1 MHRPVLGAE
10 LVLKR
15 AVHGDR
21 HVCRLR
27 SLDVG
32 RARRGTGRSWVPPAL
47 AARVASL
54 GALFAALDV
63 VEVADVTSQP
73 VKDVAALHFRLGS
86 RLHLHWLRGRIADLK
101 REDRWQEMA
110 RAALRD
116 DLFSLHGELTADVLH
131 GSPAAGDVDARLD
144 AFTESNAAAL
154 NRCQNVL
161 ADIRASGTHDLTT
174 LPVALR
180 ELRNLIQSTAPVSD
194 EPAVT

>member
-1 MHRPVLGAE
+1 MAIATFVDADRSTWDARAEE
-10 LVLKR
+10 LV
-15 AVHGDR
+15 AAG
-21 HVCRLR
+21 
-27 SLDVG
+27 
-32 RARRGTGRSWVPPAL
+32 VPPAL

-63 VEVADVTSQP
+63 IEVADATSQP

-86 RLHLHWLRGRIADLK
+86 RLHLHWLRDRIADLS

-131 GSPAAGDVDARLD
+131 GSPAASDVDARLD
-144 AFTESNAAAL
+144 VFTNSNAAAL
-154 NRCQNVL
+154 DRCQNVL

-174 LPVALR
+174 LPVALC
-180 ELRNLIQSTAPVSD
+180 ELRNLIQSTVPVSD
-194 EPAVT
+194 EPASPEGLPAHARAAAWR

>member
-1 MHRPVLGAE
+1 MSTTRRHRCRNQYWRCHVQRPVLGAE

-21 HVCRLR
+21 HVCRRR

-32 RARRGTGRSWVPPAL
+32 RARRGTGRSWGPT
-47 AARVASL
+47 
-54 GALFAALDV
+54 GAGRPGGQSGSAIRRADV
-63 VEVADVTSQP
+63 IEVADATSQP

-86 RLHLHWLRGRIADLK
+86 RLHLHWLRDRIADLS

-131 GSPAAGDVDARLD
+131 GSPA
-144 AFTESNAAAL
+144 
-154 NRCQNVL
+154 
-161 ADIRASGTHDLTT
+161 
-174 LPVALR
+174 LR
-180 ELRNLIQSTAPVSD
+180 ELRNLIQSTVPVSD
-194 EPAVT
+194 EPASPEGLPAPARAAAWR